1 MSMACRSRHASDTLR
16 GGAGRG
22 RAAVLL
28 GPVLC
33 LLALVAGCGQGPDDV
48 LPGYVEGDFVY
59 VASKLAGRLDVMS
72 AVKGGRIEAGSPLFV
87 LEHEFEQ
94 KALDMAEAELAKA
107 RDTLRDAE
115 KGLRPEEID
124 QLTAALRRSRSA
136 LSLAEIEHSRRKELY
151 ASGAVAKEELDR
163 ARTEH
168 ETTQAQVNELEA
180 KLATGKL
187 PQRVDL
193 IMAAQAAVDAAW
205 AGVGQARWNLEQ
217 KIQAAPVTGLVFD
230 TLHYVGEWVAAGSP
244 VVVLLPPENVKVR
257 FFVSES
263 RVAAISPGQ
272 RVLVS
277 RDGVAGPAP
286 AVVDYVSTQAEYA
299 PPVIF
304 SQGFREKLVFLVE
317 ARFDPE
323 TARTMHPGQPVDVRT
338 ADAPPGA
345 ARP

>member
-1 MSMACRSRHASDTLR
+1 MKTCERTPSHRVSGHA
-16 GGAGRG
+16 GQAGRLRRG
-22 RAAVLL
+22 LA
-28 GPVLC
+28 
-33 LLALVAGCGQGPDDV
+33 ALVLAASLLAGCGQAPSDV
-48 LPGYVEGDFVY
+48 LPGYVEGEFVY
-59 VASKLAGRLDVMS
+59 VASKLAGRLDAVP
-72 AVKGGRIEAGSPLFV
+72 AVKGTWIAAGAPLFV
-87 LEHEFEQ
+87 LEHDYEQ

-107 RDTLRDAE
+107 RDNLNDAQ

-124 QLTAALRRSRSA
+124 QLTAALRRSRAA

-151 ASGAVAKEELDR
+151 ASGSVSKEELDR

-168 ETTQAQVNELEA
+168 ETSQAQVHELEA

-187 PQRVDL
+187 PQRIDL
-193 IMAAQAAVDAAW
+193 IMAAQSAVDAAE
-205 AGVGQARWNLEQ
+205 AAVGQARWNLDQ
-217 KIQAAPVTGLVFD
+217 KIQAAPVSGLVFD
-230 TLHYVGEWVAAGSP
+230 ILHYVGEWVAASSP
-244 VVVLLPPENVKVR
+244 VAVLLPPENVKVR

-263 RVAAISPGQ
+263 QVAAIANGQ

-277 RDGVAGPAP
+277 RDGVPDAAA
-286 AVVDYVSTQAEYA
+286 AVVDYVSTTAEYA

-317 ARFDPE
+317 ARFAPE
-323 TARTMHPGQPVDVRT
+323 VARTMHPGQPVDVRL